1 MITLLNKNS
10 LKARGQVQP
19 VSMSLSLSERQSTAT
34 VTVGPEAPAI
44 AVGDWMRDDTEPG
57 KGIVWRAKSVET
69 DYSTN
74 TRTVQLEHIIN
85 TLKDTVM
92 FGDVDPDTM
101 GGSSTSVTAK
111 KAASYIIGRQSDW
124 KLGILD
130 YSTSQGYSFSSENLY
145 SALETVSGTLTD
157 CWWSYDLSVYPFV
170 LYIRPIDK
178 TVSCEM
184 RMGRN
189 IRTLRR
195 TIDKSQM
202 YTRVYPIG
210 KNNLHISGSY
220 VQKNQGT
227 YGVISK
233 VLTDTSKETASALKT
248 WATERLNRHCE
259 PSVTVTIS
267 GLDLS
272 SVTGLSVDKLTLGK
286 WCQVPLPEYGTTIAE
301 KICKL
306 NWSDK
311 IADPEGVTVTL
322 ANELV
327 DTATIIKT
335 ISESVSSGTG
345 GRGTAKQQEED
356 HAWFEDTTD
365 HVSMIAEAV
374 GGKDENGNPD
384 WSRVSNLTVD
394 GNGIAARVVKT
405 EGDMVTA
412 LAAIRISENSINQ
425 IVKGIGADGKVT
437 AASIVLAVNKA
448 GSSVKINADHIVLNG
463 TSTTINSLFSMVG
476 GNLQVKK
483 GLLANKVTASDMSTV
498 KLTADNIFLA
508 SGSGSDYTTTS
519 VKNAI
524 AALQIT
530 RSGNTYTLQKKSFS
544 DSLWVDVATFSRATS
559 LSGAWSGGRFTV
571 NASPQGNSI
580 YSELV
585 LGTVSWSGA
594 TATITLDAT
603 LSTDS
608 LEQLHATGKT
618 VKVTAP
624 LQTKSISSNGTFT
637 PDSGYAGFSSVTVSG
652 VRTVGHN
659 LTKYRAGATSSAWQ
673 GQLYRRT
680 GSSGNYTYTAL
691 GSATTYWYG
700 GADDLGS
707 YPTVY
712 TAS

>member
-10 LKARGQVQP
+10 LKARGQFQP

-92 FGDVDPDTM
+92 FGDVDPDNM

-111 KAASYIIGRQSDW
+111 KAAGYIIGRQSDW

-184 RMGRN
+184 RMDRN

-345 GRGTAKQQEED
+345 GRGTAKKQEED

-365 HVSMIAEAV
+365 HVAMVAEAV
-374 GGKDENGNPD
+374 GGKDANGNPD
-384 WSRVSNLTVD
+384 WSRVSKLTVD
-394 GNGIAARVVKT
+394 GNGIVARVEKT

-412 LAAIRISENSINQ
+412 TSEIVQHEDFISQ
-425 IVKGIGADGKVT
+425 TVKAIGADGKIT
-437 AASIVLAVNKA
+437 AASITAAVNN
-448 GSSVKINADHIVLNG
+448 GSSKVYINADHVKIGPTKLSTVLSIESGMVRINKQLLTGKIVAD
-463 TSTTINSLFSMVG
+463 
-476 GNLQVKK
+476 
-483 GLLANKVTASDMSTV
+483 GLVTAPDFRISLGEGEGS
-498 KLTADNIFLA
+498 A
-508 SGSGSDYTTTS
+508 SLKQAYHGVT
-519 VKNAI
+519 
-524 AALQIT
+524 LT
-530 RSGNTYTLQKKSFS
+530 RSGNSYELTLWPMDGNVKST
-544 DSLWVDVATFSRATS
+544 DKVTFSRATS

-608 LEQLHATGKT
+608 SEQLHPTGKT

-637 PDSGYAGFSSVTVSG
+637 PDSSYAGFSSVTVSG

-659 LTKYRAGATSSAWQ
+659 LTKYRAGATSTAWQ
-673 GQLYRRT
+673 GQLFRRT

>member
-10 LKARGQVQP
+10 LTARGQFQP

-34 VTVGPEAPAI
+34 VTVGPDSPAI

-85 TLKDTVM
+85 VLKDTVM
-92 FGDVDPDTM
+92 FGEVTPETM
-101 GGSSTSVTAK
+101 GGSATSVTAK
-111 KAASYIIGRQSDW
+111 KAASYIISRQSDW
-124 KLGILD
+124 KLGSVG
-130 YSTSQGYSFSSENLY
+130 YTTSQGYNFNSENLY
-145 SALETVSGTLTD
+145 SALETVSGTLAD

-170 LYIRPIDK
+170 LYIKPIDK

-184 RMGRN
+184 RMDRN

-267 GLDLS
+267 GLELS
-272 SVTGLSVDKLTLGK
+272 SVTGLAMDRLTLGK

-311 IADPEGVTVTL
+311 IADPESVTVTL

-327 DTATIIKT
+327 DTATIIRT

-345 GRGTAKQQEED
+345 GRGTAKKQEED

-365 HVSMIAEAV
+365 HVAMVAEAV
-374 GGKDENGNPD
+374 GGKDANGNPD
-384 WSRVSNLTVD
+384 WSRVSKLTVD
-394 GNGIAARVVKT
+394 GNGIVARVEKT

-412 LAAIRISENSINQ
+412 TSEIVQHEDFISQTVKAIG
-425 IVKGIGADGKVT
+425 KDGKIT
-437 AASIVLAVNKA
+437 AASITAAVNN
-448 GSSVKINADHIVLNG
+448 GSSNIYINADHVRIG
-463 TSTTINSLFSMVG
+463 STKL
-476 GNLQVKK
+476 
-483 GLLANKVTASDMSTV
+483 STV
-498 KLTADNIFLA
+498 LSIESGMVRINKQLLTGKIVADGNITAPDFRISLGESEGSA
-508 SGSGSDYTTTS
+508 SLKQAYHGVT
-519 VKNAI
+519 
-524 AALQIT
+524 LT
-530 RSGNTYTLQKKSFS
+530 RSGNTYELTLWPMDGNVKST
-544 DSLWVDVATFSRATS
+544 DKVTFSRATS

-571 NASPQGNSI
+571 SASPQGNSI

-608 LEQLHATGKT
+608 SEQLHATGKT

-624 LQTKSISSNGTFT
+624 LQTKSISNNGTFT
-637 PDSGYAGFSSVTVSG
+637 PDSDYAGFSSVTVSG
-652 VRTVGHN
+652 VRTN
-659 LTKYRAGATSSAWQ
+659 SMSITQAIAGVSSSGTTYYGRMYYYNSNTGSYVAAATS
-673 GQLYRRT
+673 
-680 GSSGNYTYTAL
+680 NY
-691 GSATTYWYG
+691 YWYRSSTNKSG
-700 GADDLGS
+700 TS
-707 YPTVY
+707 TVY
-712 TAS
+712 Y

>member
-10 LKARGQVQP
+10 LKARGQFQP

-85 TLKDTVM
+85 VLKDTVM
-92 FGDVDPDTM
+92 FGEVNPDNM

-184 RMGRN
+184 RMDRN

-220 VQKNQGT
+220 VQKNQGI

-345 GRGTAKQQEED
+345 GRGTAKKQEED

-365 HVSMIAEAV
+365 HVAMVAEAV
-374 GGKDENGNPD
+374 GGKDANGNPD
-384 WSRVSNLTVD
+384 WSRVSKLTVD
-394 GNGIAARVVKT
+394 GNGIVARVEKT

-412 LAAIRISENSINQ
+412 TSEIVQHEDFISQ
-425 IVKGIGADGKVT
+425 TVKAIGADGKIT
-437 AASIVLAVNKA
+437 AASITAAVNN
-448 GSSVKINADHIVLNG
+448 GSSKVYINADHVKIGPTKLSTVLSIESGMVRISKQLLTGKIVAD
-463 TSTTINSLFSMVG
+463 
-476 GNLQVKK
+476 
-483 GLLANKVTASDMSTV
+483 GLVTAPDFRISLGEGEGS
-498 KLTADNIFLA
+498 A
-508 SGSGSDYTTTS
+508 SLKQAYHGVT
-519 VKNAI
+519 
-524 AALQIT
+524 LT
-530 RSGNTYTLQKKSFS
+530 RSGNTYELTLWPMDGNVKST
-544 DSLWVDVATFSRATS
+544 DKVTFSRAVTELGYRWGSSGQLTVTAYPQSQSFS
-559 LSGAWSGGRFTV
+559 LLGITAAAGSWDGTTYTGNVKYWEGTDDERTYNTGVQYSV
-571 NASPQGNSI
+571 NASS
-580 YSELV
+580 V
-585 LGTVSWSGA
+585 L
-594 TATITLDAT
+594 
-603 LSTDS
+603 
-608 LEQLHATGKT
+608 E
-618 VKVTAP
+618 
-624 LQTKSISSNGTFT
+624 TKSISSNGTFT
-637 PDSGYAGFSSVTVSG
+637 PSTGKIGFSSVTVSG
-652 VRTVGHN
+652 VRTN
-659 LTKYRAGATSSAWQ
+659 SMSITQAIAGVSSSGTTYYGRMYYYNSNTGSYVAAATS
-673 GQLYRRT
+673 
-680 GSSGNYTYTAL
+680 NY
-691 GSATTYWYG
+691 YWYRSSTNRSG
-700 GADDLGS
+700 TNA
-707 YPTVY
+707 VY
-712 TAS
+712 Y

>member
-10 LKARGQVQP
+10 LKARGQFQP

-34 VTVGPEAPAI
+34 VTVGPESPAI

-74 TRTVQLEHIIN
+74 MCTVQLEHIIN

-92 FGDVDPDTM
+92 FGEVNPDTM

-178 TVSCEM
+178 TVACEM
-184 RMGRN
+184 RMDRN

-248 WATERLNRHCE
+248 WATERLNWHCE

-345 GRGTAKQQEED
+345 GRGTAKKQEED

-365 HVSMIAEAV
+365 HVAMVAEAV
-374 GGKDENGNPD
+374 GGKDANGNPD
-384 WSRVSNLTVD
+384 WSRVSKLTVD
-394 GNGIAARVVKT
+394 GNGIVARVEKT

-412 LAAIRISENSINQ
+412 TSEIVQHEDFISQ
-425 IVKGIGADGKVT
+425 TVKAIGADGKIT
-437 AASIVLAVNKA
+437 AASITAAVNN
-448 GSSVKINADHIVLNG
+448 GSSKVYINADHVRIGPTKL
-463 TSTTINSLFSMVG
+463 
-476 GNLQVKK
+476 
-483 GLLANKVTASDMSTV
+483 STV
-498 KLTADNIFLA
+498 LSIESGMVRIAKQLLTGKIVADGIITAPDYRISLGEGEGSA
-508 SGSGSDYTTTS
+508 SLKQAYHGVT
-519 VKNAI
+519 
-524 AALQIT
+524 LT
-530 RSGNTYTLQKKSFS
+530 RSGNTYELTLWPMDGNVKST
-544 DSLWVDVATFSRATS
+544 DKVTFSRATS

-608 LEQLHATGKT
+608 SEQLHPTGKT